1 MLIIYI
7 KITCIT
13 GITWIFGFV
22 YQWTLIDLLSYI
34 FIFLNASQGLFIFL
48 SFGCKSIVR
57 SRSREILFGPKKTQ
71 NSNESDR
78 SVGK

>member
-22 YQWTLIDLLSYI
+22 YQWTLIDVLSYI
-34 FIFLNASQGLFIFL
+34 FIILNASQGMFIFL

-57 SRSREILFGPKKTQ
+57 SRLREILFGQKTQ
-71 NSNESDR
+71 NSNESDE